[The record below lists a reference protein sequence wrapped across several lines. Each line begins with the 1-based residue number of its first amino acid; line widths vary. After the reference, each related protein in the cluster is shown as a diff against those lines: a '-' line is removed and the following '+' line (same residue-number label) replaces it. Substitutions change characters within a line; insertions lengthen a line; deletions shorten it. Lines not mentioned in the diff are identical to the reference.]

1 MTNSQAIEGCRQIVS
16 GAEELSITAKD
27 QPSRTTHVAN
37 VPRAGVLLSPSTNSD
52 GYHVQ
57 NNANPR
63 SLSDAED
70 ISGATLSKALEP
82 LKAQNFGGGGRMRRS
97 RDGSQTDPRN
107 RSEEAADAFR
117 GFTSSDS
124 EDSDESE
131 AEPLKLP
138 ADRVR

>member
-1 MTNSQAIEGCRQIVS
+1 MGIMF
-16 GAEELSITAKD
+16 
-27 QPSRTTHVAN
+27 RTMQT
-37 VPRAGVLLSPSTNSD
+37 LD
-52 GYHVQ
+52 
-57 NNANPR
+57 R

-82 LKAQNFGGGGRMRRS
+82 LKAQNCGGGGRMRRS
-97 RDGSQTDPRN
+97 RDGSQTEPRI